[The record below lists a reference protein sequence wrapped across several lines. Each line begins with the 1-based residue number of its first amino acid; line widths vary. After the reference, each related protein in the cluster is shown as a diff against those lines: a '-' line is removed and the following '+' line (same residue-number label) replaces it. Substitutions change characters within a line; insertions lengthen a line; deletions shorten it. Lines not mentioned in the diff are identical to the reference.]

1 MLVSMGTLVGHVAP
15 GFAFLAL
22 GLWHLF
28 SHIKLHAQQPN
39 SYTSSPWFPTSRL
52 RYLELFLI
60 MLGSS
65 ISVSMELFIGPRNH
79 QPFDIDGTIPSNH
92 LHNFEHSSIS
102 ITFFV
107 YAAFAILLDRIG
119 PKAQYGLTQFLGAL
133 AFGQQ
138 LFLFHLHSADH
149 MGVEGQYHLLLQI
162 IIVVSLATA
171 LMGIGLPKSFMVSFV
186 RSASI
191 TFQGVWFMVMGYALW
206 TPSLIPKGCFLNL
219 EEGHQV
225 VRCHGEEAL
234 HRAKSLVNIQFS
246 WLLIA
251 IIIFVMSFYLFLVK
265 LYGDEAEYSTLTQEN
280 LLYEE
285 DSDDVESQKGS
296 KVGEK
301 KSFMEIGRGFVPI
314 DMER

>member
-1 MLVSMGTLVGHVAP
+1 
-15 GFAFLAL
+15 
-22 GLWHLF
+22 
-28 SHIKLHAQQPN
+28 
-39 SYTSSPWFPTSRL
+39 
-52 RYLELFLI
+52 
-60 MLGSS
+60 
-65 ISVSMELFIGPRNH
+65 MELFIGPEMH
-79 QPFDIDGTIPSNH
+79 QPFDSDGTIPSNH

-102 ITFFV
+102 MTFFV

-119 PKAQYGLTQFLGAL
+119 PKAQYGLTQLLGAL

-162 IIVVSLATA
+162 VIVVSLATT

-191 TFQGVWFMVMGYALW
+191 MFQGVWFIVMGYAVW

-219 EEGHQV
+219 EEGHLV
-225 VRCHGEEAL
+225 VRCHDNEAL

-251 IIIFVMSFYLFLVK
+251 ITIFVMLFYLVLVK
-265 LYGDEAEYSTLTQEN
+265 FYGDKVEYSTLTR
-280 LLYEE
+280 EE
-285 DSDDVESQKGS
+285 DQLPDDDLDDVESQKS
-296 KVGEK
+296 KKVGDK
-301 KSFMEIGRGFVPI
+301 KSFMDFEKGFAPI